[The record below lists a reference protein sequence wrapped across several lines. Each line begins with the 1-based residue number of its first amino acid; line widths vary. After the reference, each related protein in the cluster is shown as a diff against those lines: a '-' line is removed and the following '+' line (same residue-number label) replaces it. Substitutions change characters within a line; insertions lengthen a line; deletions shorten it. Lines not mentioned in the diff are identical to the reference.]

1 MGKFLKKEYLIEEGN
16 PLKEI
21 KKNKEAGW
29 KFFLKD
35 QWKGYRRMVVYFLF
49 GFLCRLGGE

>member
-49 GFLCRLGGE
+49 GFLFGW